1 MNNFQAVTVG
11 NMKNIRNQIELL
23 IQEFNLKGIQNF
35 EGYSPLEMGLIIDEL
50 FGATCPVQ
58 LNPLSE
64 ADYLQI
70 PLLNLYKYLAECIR
84 SQGEMKLTARGY
96 LPPQVVKDVYA
107 QGFIPEYPIER
118 GITKL
123 TTENDSL
130 TVQLV
135 RILLEI
141 GGLIKKRN
149 NKLSLT
155 KQGEALLQE
164 DDHILFPHLFDSAFK
179 KFNWAYFDAFEG
191 THIGQYGFGFSLI
204 LLNNYG
210 RKQREATFYAE
221 KYFTA
226 FPILVENHTST
237 EERTSTNTY
246 CYSTR
251 TFIRFLAYF
260 NMVSIQDQ
268 KMFWEKP
275 MIGTT
280 DLFTKLIKIIPPMNP
295 R

>member
-1 MNNFQAVTVG
+1 
-11 NMKNIRNQIELL
+11 MKNIRDQIEPV
-23 IQEFNLKGIQNF
+23 IQELNLKGIPDF
-35 EGYSPLEMGLIIDEL
+35 EGYSPFEMGLIIDEL
-50 FGATCPVQ
+50 FGENCPVQ

-70 PLLNLYKYLAECIR
+70 PLLNLYKYLAKFIR
-84 SQGEMKLTARGY
+84 SEGEMKLTARGY
-96 LPPQVVKDVYA
+96 LSPRVVKDMYG
-107 QGFIPEYPIER
+107 QGFIPEYPIEG

-135 RILLEI
+135 RILLEM
-141 GGLIKKRN
+141 GGIIKKRN

-155 KQGEALLQE
+155 KQGEALLQK
-164 DDHILFPHLFDSAFK
+164 DDHILFPHLFKSACK

-191 THIGQYGFGFSLI
+191 MHIGQYGFGFSLI

-210 RKQREATFYAE
+210 RKQRGASFYAE

-226 FPILVENHTST
+226 LPDLVENQASNEESTLTSAF
-237 EERTSTNTY
+237 

-251 TFIRFLAYF
+251 TFVRFLAYF
-260 NMVSIQDQ
+260 NLVSIQDQ
-268 KMFWEKP
+268 KMFWEEP

-280 DLFTKLIKIIPPMNP
+280 TLFTKLIKIIPPMNP